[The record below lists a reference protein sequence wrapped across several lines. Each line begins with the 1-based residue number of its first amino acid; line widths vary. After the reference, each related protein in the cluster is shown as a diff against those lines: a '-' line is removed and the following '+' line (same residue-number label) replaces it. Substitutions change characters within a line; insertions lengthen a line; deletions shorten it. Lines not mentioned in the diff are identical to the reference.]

1 MHAVRFGG
9 PGGDLTST
17 GRAAPPQVVPPA
29 RRWVMMTMMTTD
41 GTDPAAVTTAQMA
54 EPATVTAAGWS
65 ASGTDPIGAGSEQR
79 LARPRRRGAS
89 ARLQIMGWLV

>member
-1 MHAVRFGG
+1 
-9 PGGDLTST
+9 
-17 GRAAPPQVVPPA
+17 
-29 RRWVMMTMMTTD
+29 MTTD

-89 ARLQIMGWLV
+89 ARLQIMGWLVLVLVTALVSVVLVTRNV